1 MVEEWE
7 RDLIEELK
15 DPEFAE
21 MYGADRTKS
30 SFGLAIL
37 HARQNANMTQKQ
49 FSEKLGVSQPYI
61 AQIES
66 GETNPTLEAAGKML
80 AAIGLKMI
88 INVEPL
94 GPREDSQPDAKIRYF
109 AAGVGAHP
117 VRRVRPISEI
127 KK

>member
-7 RDLIEELK
+7 TDLIEELK

-21 MYGADRTKS
+21 MYGADRAKS
-30 SFGLAIL
+30 SFGLAIF

-49 FSEKLGVSQPYI
+49 LSEKLGVSQPYI

-80 AAIGLKMI
+80 AAIGLKMVI
-88 INVEPL
+88 HVESL
-94 GPREDSQPDAKIRYF
+94 GPREDSQADAKKQCV
-109 AAGVGAHP
+109 AAGVVAHP
-117 VRRVRPISEI
+117 VRRVRPISQI